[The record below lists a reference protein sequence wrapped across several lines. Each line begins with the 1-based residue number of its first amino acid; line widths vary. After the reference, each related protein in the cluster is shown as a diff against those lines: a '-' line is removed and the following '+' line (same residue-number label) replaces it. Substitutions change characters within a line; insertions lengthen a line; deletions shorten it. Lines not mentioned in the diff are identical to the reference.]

1 MPFHTIAVPHSD
13 ILDGRL
19 TLDVF
24 AADLWEVFEG
34 RAPDEYKDPTQFFEK
49 TYQTDGLKD
58 LLSIVEQ
65 RLKGQ
70 GGDPVIQI
78 QTPFGGGKT
87 HALIAM
93 YHKAVDW
100 NARKVVIVG
109 TPMSPSD
116 TLWGVLEKQLTG
128 GINRCDGLTAPGR
141 DTLRELLSDH
151 QPVLILMD
159 EVLEYIT
166 KAAGVP
172 VADSTLAAQTLAFMQ
187 ELTEV
192 AAILKQVALV
202 ITLPSGSLERYGER
216 AEQLFMQLAHVA
228 GRVKKIYTPV
238 QEHEI
243 AKVIRQR
250 LFSRIDMDDAAEVI
264 RAFMD
269 YADKEAILPPRT
281 QPSEYRKRFEASYPF
296 QPEVID
302 VLYQRWGSFPEFQR
316 TRGVLRILSLVIHA
330 LKEQAIPYISLG
342 DFDLGVQEI
351 RQELLEHIGP
361 QYDSVIAADIT
372 GEDAGARQVDNGVGD
387 IHKGLKL
394 GTRAATT
401 IFLYSFSGGPEHG
414 ATLGEVKRGATT
426 TGNPS
431 SVVAEANNQL
441 KGRLFY
447 LQHDDGRAY
456 FTNQPN
462 LNRILLTRIENIDDA
477 KVDDLEDT
485 LLNNNLAV
493 GRFKTRLEAKEG
505 SEVPDDSD
513 LKLVVLKKRDETLM
527 TSILEN
533 KGKNTPRVN
542 RNTVFFLVPLE
553 LEERGFYT
561 ELRNAIAYRA
571 ISTDKTLNLSDE
583 QQQEVKTELRK
594 AESGLDNWLCRYY
607 RTVCIPTKEG
617 FKETDL
623 GIPTVGVSRKLDE
636 VIYGKLKSDGELL
649 EGIQPVA
656 IKERYLKTDSVSTE
670 QLYQSSAKTPGEA
683 RLISRSAWEASIREG
698 VEQGIFGL
706 GELEDG
712 KPIYRYFKERPP
724 SIALSGN
731 EVIIREDI
739 CIAQQEPVIEDPPPI
754 DPPSVDPPPVHPPL
768 VHPPPSTGERNEVSL
783 KFTIPK
789 GQVSKILGVMNL
801 LQSHFDNLEVELLA
815 TDGDITDQDYEGKI
829 KETFNQLDID
839 LKE

>member
-24 AADLWEVFEG
+24 AADLWEVFKG

-49 TYQTDGLKD
+49 TYQTDGLKN
-58 LLSIVEQ
+58 LLSIVER

-70 GGDPVIQI
+70 GGDPVIQL

-100 NARKVVIVG
+100 NAQKVVIVG
-109 TPMSPSD
+109 TPMSASD
-116 TLWGVLEKQLTG
+116 TLWGVLEQQLTG
-128 GINRCDGLTAPGR
+128 GINRCADLTSPGR
-141 DTLRELLSDH
+141 DTLRELLSEG

-172 VADSTLAAQTLAFMQ
+172 VADSTLAAQTLAFVQ
-187 ELTEV
+187 ELTE
-192 AAILKQVALV
+192 AAGILKQVALV
-202 ITLPSGSLERYGER
+202 ITLPSGSLERYGDG
-216 AEQLFMQLAHVA
+216 ADKLFMQLGKVA

-243 AKVIRQR
+243 GQVIRQR
-250 LFSRIDMDDAAEVI
+250 LFSRIDMADATEVI

-269 YADKEAILPPRT
+269 YADKEAILPHGG

-342 DFDLGVQEI
+342 DFDLGVPEI
-351 RQELLEHIGP
+351 RHELLEHIGTP
-361 QYDSVIAADIT
+361 YDSVIAADIT
-372 GEDAGARQVDNGVGD
+372 GDGAGARQVDNSVGD
-387 IHKGLKL
+387 IYKGLKL

-414 ATLGEVKRGATT
+414 ASLGEVKRSATT
-426 TGNPS
+426 TGNPA
-431 SVVAEANNQL
+431 SVVAEANDQL

-456 FTNQPN
+456 FTNRPN
-462 LNRILLTRIENIDDA
+462 LNRILLTRIENIDDE
-477 KVDDLEDT
+477 KVAELEET
-485 LLNNNLAV
+485 LLNKNLAV
-493 GRFKTRLEAKEG
+493 GRFKTRLEPKDGADI
-505 SEVPDDSD
+505 PDDSD
-513 LKLVVLKKRDETLM
+513 LKLVILKKRDEPLM
-527 TSILEN
+527 KNILET
-533 KGKNTPRVN
+533 KGNTPRVN
-542 RNTVFFLVPLE
+542 RNTIFFLTPLAH
-553 LEERGFYT
+553 EERGFYT
-561 ELRNAIAYRA
+561 QLRNAIAYRV
-571 ISTDKTLNLSDE
+571 ISVDKTLNLSEE

-594 AESGLDNWLCRYY
+594 AEGELDNALCRYY

-623 GIPTVGVSRKLDE
+623 GIPTLGVSRKLDE
-636 VIYGKLKSDGELL
+636 VIYDKLKSDGDIL
-649 EGIQPVA
+649 EGIQPLA
-656 IKERYLKTDSVSTE
+656 IKERYLKNDSVSTE
-670 QLYQSSAKTPGEA
+670 QLYQSSARTPGEA
-683 RLISRSAWEASIREG
+683 RLISRSAWETSIREG

-712 KPIYRYFKERPP
+712 KPICRYFKERPL
-724 SIALSGN
+724 SIAFSGN

-739 CIAQQEPVIEDPPPI
+739 CIAQQKPVIVEPPPVEPLPPDPPP
-754 DPPSVDPPPVHPPL
+754 PPE
-768 VHPPPSTGERNEVSL
+768 GRNEVSL

-789 GQVSKILGVMNL
+789 GQVSGIMGVMNL
-801 LQSHFDNLEVELLA
+801 LQSHFDNLEVELRA
-815 TDGDITDQDYEGKI
+815 TNGEISDQDYEGKI
-829 KETFNQLDID
+829 KETFEQLDID